1 MKKVSFKMYPVLV
14 LMLSVFLVSCSS
26 KSTNTIKNN
35 ESSVFSGVKIHFIDV
50 DQGDAILV
58 QYKDKNML
66 IDSSTQKAEEK
77 FIKYLN
83 PLKIKTFNTVIA
95 THPDEDHIGNMD
107 LVIKNY
113 NIENFY
119 APKATS
125 NTKAFESMVLE
136 LKSKDLKIKPLK
148 AGSTITFHEDIR
160 LEVLAPNSDKYEDS
174 NNYSPIIK
182 LTYGKN
188 SVLFTGDAE
197 NLSEKETL
205 QKGYDLKADVLKLG
219 HHGSSTS
226 TSKDF
231 LKAVNPSMAVIS
243 CGKDNKYGHPHKE
256 TLKILNDNKIKYY
269 RTDLD
274 GTIVLILDGNEIKK
288 Q

>member
-1 MKKVSFKMYPVLV
+1 MKKISINILMAFLILLSSFL
-14 LMLSVFLVSCSS
+14 FSCDLASID
-26 KSTNTIKNN
+26 KSDSETSNT
-35 ESSVFSGVKIHFIDV
+35 VKVHFIDV
-50 DQGDAILV
+50 DQGDAILI

-66 IDSSTQKAEEK
+66 IDSSTQKAEDK
-77 FIKYLN
+77 FLDYLKKLNIK
-83 PLKIKTFNTVIA
+83 KFDAVIA

-107 LVIKNY
+107 EVIKKY
-113 NIENFY
+113 SITNFY

-125 NTKAFESMVLE
+125 TTKAFESMIRE
-136 LKSKDLKIKPLK
+136 LKNKDLKIKPLK
-148 AGSTITFHEDIR
+148 AGSTIDFDSDVK
-160 LEVLAPNSDKYEDS
+160 LDVFAPNSDSYEDA

-182 LTYGKN
+182 LTYGDN

-197 NLSEKETL
+197 KLSEKETL
-205 QKGYDLKADVLKLG
+205 KKGYNLESDVLKVG

-231 LKAVNPSMAVIS
+231 LKAVNPSIAIIS
-243 CGKDNKYGHPHKE
+243 CGKNNKYGHPHKE
-256 TLKILNDNKIKYY
+256 TITSLEDSKIKYY

-274 GTIVLILDGNEIKK
+274 GTIVLVSDGTNIKK

>member
-1 MKKVSFKMYPVLV
+1 MRKISLKIFAA
-14 LMLSVFLVSCSS
+14 FLILLCSLLFSCS
-26 KSTNTIKNN
+26 NVNKN
-35 ESSVFSGVKIHFIDV
+35 SSEDLTSLNAVKIHFIDV
-50 DQGDAILV
+50 DQGDAILI

-66 IDSSTQKAEEK
+66 IDSSTQKAEDK
-77 FIKYLN
+77 FLGYLKKQN
-83 PLKIKTFNTVIA
+83 IDEFDTVIA

-113 NIENFY
+113 TIKKFY

-125 NTKAFESMVLE
+125 TTKAFESMITE
-136 LKSKDLKIKPLK
+136 LKNKSLKINVLK
-148 AGSTITFHEDIR
+148 AGSTIDFSNDVT
-160 LEVLAPNSDKYEDS
+160 LEVFAPNSDNYEDS

-188 SVLFTGDAE
+188 SALFTGDAE
-197 NLSEKETL
+197 KLSEKETL
-205 QKGYDLKADVLKLG
+205 QKGYNLKSDILKVG

-231 LKAVNPSMAVIS
+231 LKAVNPSIAVIS
-243 CGKDNKYGHPHKE
+243 CGKNNKYGHPHKE
-256 TLKILNDNKIKYY
+256 TITTLKNNNIQYY
-269 RTDLD
+269 RTDTD
-274 GTIVLILDGNEIKK
+274 GTIVLILDGTNIEK